1 MSVRTSLF
9 INSRMIQH
17 KCAIFFLLTVWLT
30 FFPSCGNTSPTY
42 RVLVIQSYEN
52 DYPGYKNSE
61 QFILEKFNKEGIQT
75 SLKTFYLNCEQYPP
89 AIEERVMYRF
99 LDNIIKWKPDLILV
113 YDDQA
118 AYTLMACKHPFASSI
133 PVVFGGV
140 SFPNLPLLSQ
150 YTNVS
155 GFWDKPYYAENIRMI
170 EHCLGKATV
179 YMLHDS
185 TFIDKCIKNEL
196 YKQCDSAGI
205 LVTHNRAMYKVHYE
219 TTFEEVMKYM
229 EKPDTTTVNIVP
241 VQGDKLAAVSWYMSK
256 YAPHIFYLQ
265 AKRDYRVMNTSR
277 FSSKP
282 SFTVINEDLGY
293 DSKLVGG
300 YLTSQETQ
308 YNETV
313 HQAAEI
319 LQGKPVQSFPQITE
333 SAKEYVFDYK
343 EVEYW
348 GIDKNLLPPNVVYL
362 NRPFINTHPVVAW
375 GLIFLSI
382 GSVVILFGKIILLY
396 RKEAKAKRK
405 AQTALLQEKESLA
418 DALEKANES
427 DHMKSVF
434 LANMSHE
441 IRTPLNAIVG
451 FSSLLTELELSEEEK
466 KQYAEIITTNNDL
479 LLKLIN
485 DILDLARLESGHI
498 SLQMISCDLTQLV
511 KELYNSYLP
520 NIPDSISYRIKCPET
535 PVCLTTDRDRLYQV
549 LENILNNAIK
559 FTSKGFIEIGYE
571 YLADKQEVCLYVQ
584 DSGIGISQEEQDI
597 IFERF
602 KKLDDFIQGTG
613 LGLSICHAITQR
625 LDGRISILSEKDKG
639 SRFTLSFNL

>member
-1 MSVRTSLF
+1 MRQKYVL
-9 INSRMIQH
+9 
-17 KCAIFFLLTVWLT
+17 FFLLSVWLT
-30 FFPSCGNTSPTY
+30 FFSSCRQTSPNY

-61 QFILEKFNKEGIQT
+61 QFILEKFHKEGIQA

-99 LDNIIKWKPDLILV
+99 LDKIAKWKPDLILV

-118 AYTLMACKHPFASSI
+118 AYTLMACKHPSTASI
-133 PVVFGGV
+133 PIVFGGV
-140 SFPNLPLLSQ
+140 NFPNHQLLSLFP
-150 YTNVS
+150 NVT
-155 GFWDKPYYAENIRMI
+155 GFWDKPNYVENIRLI
-170 EHCLGKATV
+170 EHCLGKSTV

-185 TFIDKCIKNEL
+185 TFIDRCIKNEL

-205 LVTHNRAMYKVHYE
+205 LVTHNRSMYNRHYE
-219 TTFEEVMKYM
+219 ATMEEIQKYQNL
-229 EKPDTTTVNIVP
+229 PDTTTVNIVP
-241 VQGDKLAAVSWYMSK
+241 VEGDKLATVSWYMSK

-265 AKRDYRVMNTSR
+265 AKRDYRVMHTSR

-308 YNETV
+308 YKETV

-319 LQGKPVQSFPQITE
+319 LQGKPAQSFPQITE
-333 SAKEYVFDYK
+333 SAKEYVFDYN

-348 GIDKNLLPPNVVYL
+348 GINKDLLPPNLIYL
-362 NRPFINTHPVVAW
+362 NRPFINTHPIFAW
-375 GLIFLSI
+375 GVIFLSI
-382 GSVVILFGKIILLY
+382 GSVVILFCKIILLY

-405 AQTALLQEKESLA
+405 VQTALLQEKESLA

-451 FSSLLTELELSEEEK
+451 FSSLLTELELPQEEK

-485 DILDLARLESGHI
+485 DILDLARIESGHI
-498 SLQMISCDLTQLV
+498 SLHMNSCDLTELV
-511 KELYNSYLP
+511 KNLYNAYLLD
-520 NIPDSISYRIKCPET
+520 IPESIVFHIKCPET
-535 PVCLTTDRDRLYQV
+535 PICLTTDRDRLYQV
-549 LENILNNAIK
+549 MENILNNAIK
-559 FTSKGFIEIGYE
+559 FTSKGFIEIGYQ
-571 YLADKQEVCLYVQ
+571 YLPDKQEVCLYVQ
-584 DSGIGISQEEQDI
+584 DSGMGISQEDQET

-602 KKLDDFIQGTG
+602 KKLDDFVQGTG

-625 LDGRISILSEKDKG
+625 LDGRISILSEKGKG
-639 SRFTLSFNL
+639 SQFTLSFNL